1 MALPLGARQLRNHI
15 HYERGYQ
22 MKKIAFCAT
31 VIAIVLLMPMSAKAQ
46 GNMSIGAGIDLMLPV
61 GSFGDSWGTGFGGTA
76 EFDYVLNAKFSV
88 TGKIGYLTWSSKNL
102 PTGWSATYSGV
113 PVLAGIKWYPSF
125 IPKGA
130 VRIYG
135 HLEMGIMF
143 GSLSTS
149 GPSGRT
155 YPFAA
160 AGSDFTIVPSVGVE
174 IPAGPN
180 GNIDISG
187 RYFDISRKGSI
198 GFRAGYKLAI

>member
-1 MALPLGARQLRNHI
+1 MKTSAMCMTITALALLISAGASAQS
-15 HYERGYQ
+15 
-22 MKKIAFCAT
+22 T
-31 VIAIVLLMPMSAKAQ
+31 MSV
-46 GNMSIGAGIDLMLPV
+46 GAGVDIMLPV

-76 EFDYVLNAKFSV
+76 EFDYALSAKFSV

-102 PTGWSATYSGV
+102 PTGWSASYSGV
-113 PVLAGIKWYPSF
+113 PLLAGIKWYPSF

-149 GPSGRT
+149 GPAGRT
-155 YPFAA
+155 YPFAT

-180 GNIDISG
+180 GNIDISA

-198 GFRAGYKLAI
+198 GFRAGYKLEI

>member
-1 MALPLGARQLRNHI
+1 
-15 HYERGYQ
+15 
-22 MKKIAFCAT
+22 MKKIAVCAT
-31 VIAIVLLMPMSAKAQ
+31 MIALVSLVSMSASAQ
-46 GNMSIGAGIDLMLPV
+46 SQMSVGAGVDIMLPV

-76 EFDYVLNAKFSV
+76 EFDYVLSPKFSV
-88 TGKIGYLTWSSKNL
+88 TGKTGYLTWTGTNL

-113 PVLAGIKWYPSF
+113 PVLVGIKWYPSF

-149 GPSGRT
+149 GPAGRT
-155 YPFAA
+155 YPFAS
-160 AGSDFTIVPSVGVE
+160 AGSDFTIVPSLGVE
-174 IPAGPN
+174 IPAAPN
-180 GNIDISG
+180 GNVDLSV